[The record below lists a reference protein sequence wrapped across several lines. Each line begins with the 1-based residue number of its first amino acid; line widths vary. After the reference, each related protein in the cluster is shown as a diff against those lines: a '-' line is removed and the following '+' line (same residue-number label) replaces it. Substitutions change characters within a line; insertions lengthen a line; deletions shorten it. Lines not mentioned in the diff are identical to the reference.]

1 MRKKRESETKQQKEN
16 RLKESREQNMKNKQT
31 ESNEQRERRLKKK
44 RESRRKAKE
53 TETKQQK
60 EERLRKRR
68 EAYTNRNQMSCDE
81 LVAIFRELVATGP
94 TFVCTCCDQL
104 WYKHSLVRAQTV
116 LKLDNEAVLKCIKIS
131 EQCCTAQ
138 WVCNTCYKHL
148 KQNKIPP
155 CAVQNKMNFPS
166 KPDHL
171 DLTEVEWRLVSPRL
185 IFQKIHEAARGKQFK
200 IHGNIVNVPADVV
213 NTVTILPRLS
223 SETETIKVQLKRKL
237 KYKNYVLSQ
246 NIRPSKVFEAAE
258 WLTENGVLY
267 QQEGI
272 KLNPDWNDLFTGCK
286 ENDTINDRPCCSSSN
301 IGEMNAP
308 VASNESLNN
317 NVESLSQ
324 NSGLFPFQCGQVF
337 ICLACEQV
345 LIDWMKLKSHM
356 LYDHA
361 VETDSECCEE
371 SNYLPVFHHNDCNSN
386 EVVFF
391 CSLCSAWEKEQTLFR
406 KHMVIVHDLLPLE
419 DDLSTEFSE
428 AAVNVSTSTVIKL
441 FRYKILEPQNVVL
454 VEVCSKG
461 YRSANPITGSLKA
474 LVGIPVTLDVS
485 RCSGSGKDL
494 HFSSRDLSKD
504 SCPTQSEGEKED
516 SWNEVDESEMCAGTL
531 DTMLTSPDF
540 VEDCEREK
548 VLNFAPG
555 ESNHPISVF
564 KDQYCEE
571 LAYPGIFYGKV
582 RADNKERSVPVYY
595 SDICKSE
602 LRHSDRRVAKCI
614 ENIFFKLKK
623 LQMKIILGKCQI
635 ALRKHKTKGKRL
647 TAGELKKEGALDK
660 LVHLDEGYR
669 FLRALRGSPPYF
681 EKAKKDLFA
690 MIRQLGAAT
699 LFCSFSAAETKWNHL
714 LRMLGAPKFGED
726 SDENICNFVDK
737 IITCSKPGNSC
748 ELDELVSR
756 QEHKHSFTCKKRF
769 EKKCRFNFP
778 QPPMKSTRILYPLS
792 ESDQISLLDEHKAT
806 WKEIN
811 EQLNAMR
818 EGEDISFDE
827 LLEKLGVTEEVYIL
841 AIRSSLSRATIF
853 LKRKPNELRINNYNK
868 HCLLAWRAN
877 MDVQF
882 ILDIYSC
889 VMYVVSYISKAQR
902 GMSELLRKACEE
914 AREGNLGIKQQVRDI
929 GNKFLNSVEISAQEA
944 VYIVLQLPM
953 RRSSRE
959 VVFINTALPDERVHL
974 LKSIDDIQHLEDES
988 EDIESGGLI
997 KRYTK
1002 RPSCLENVTLADW
1015 AAWYDNNMKSNL
1027 KNLQSCNN
1035 TDVDGL
1041 PLEIFDHDNN
1051 EDDEVST
1058 DITCAA
1064 SSDLKTKNQK
1074 QPQKRSK
1081 ARVIRSVWFNKESN
1095 PEKHYRELLMLF
1107 TAWRDEN
1114 TDLLGDFETYKE
1126 RCQRLTEQ
1134 INDQMS
1140 HVCTM

>member
-428 AAVNVSTSTVIKL
+428 AAVN
-441 FRYKILEPQNVVL
+441 
-454 VEVCSKG
+454 
-461 YRSANPITGSLKA
+461 
-474 LVGIPVTLDVS
+474 
-485 RCSGSGKDL
+485 
-494 HFSSRDLSKD
+494 
-504 SCPTQSEGEKED
+504 
-516 SWNEVDESEMCAGTL
+516 
-531 DTMLTSPDF
+531 
-540 VEDCEREK
+540 
-548 VLNFAPG
+548 
-555 ESNHPISVF
+555 
-564 KDQYCEE
+564 
-571 LAYPGIFYGKV
+571 
-582 RADNKERSVPVYY
+582 NKN
-595 SDICKSE
+595 
-602 LRHSDRRVAKCI
+602 AK
-614 ENIFFKLKK
+614 
-623 LQMKIILGKCQI
+623 Q
-635 ALRKHKTKGKRL
+635 
-647 TAGELKKEGALDK
+647 
-660 LVHLDEGYR
+660 
-669 FLRALRGSPPYF
+669 
-681 EKAKKDLFA
+681 
-690 MIRQLGAAT
+690 
-699 LFCSFSAAETKWNHL
+699 
-714 LRMLGAPKFGED
+714 
-726 SDENICNFVDK
+726 
-737 IITCSKPGNSC
+737 
-748 ELDELVSR
+748 
-756 QEHKHSFTCKKRF
+756 
-769 EKKCRFNFP
+769 
-778 QPPMKSTRILYPLS
+778 
-792 ESDQISLLDEHKAT
+792 
-806 WKEIN
+806 
-811 EQLNAMR
+811 
-818 EGEDISFDE
+818 
-827 LLEKLGVTEEVYIL
+827 
-841 AIRSSLSRATIF
+841 
-853 LKRKPNELRINNYNK
+853 
-868 HCLLAWRAN
+868 
-877 MDVQF
+877 
-882 ILDIYSC
+882 
-889 VMYVVSYISKAQR
+889 
-902 GMSELLRKACEE
+902 
-914 AREGNLGIKQQVRDI
+914 
-929 GNKFLNSVEISAQEA
+929 
-944 VYIVLQLPM
+944 
-953 RRSSRE
+953 
-959 VVFINTALPDERVHL
+959 
-974 LKSIDDIQHLEDES
+974 
-988 EDIESGGLI
+988 
-997 KRYTK
+997 
-1002 RPSCLENVTLADW
+1002 
-1015 AAWYDNNMKSNL
+1015 
-1027 KNLQSCNN
+1027 
-1035 TDVDGL
+1035 
-1041 PLEIFDHDNN
+1041 
-1051 EDDEVST
+1051 
-1058 DITCAA
+1058 
-1064 SSDLKTKNQK
+1064 
-1074 QPQKRSK
+1074 
-1081 ARVIRSVWFNKESN
+1081 
-1095 PEKHYRELLMLF
+1095 
-1107 TAWRDEN
+1107 
-1114 TDLLGDFETYKE
+1114 
-1126 RCQRLTEQ
+1126 
-1134 INDQMS
+1134 
-1140 HVCTM
+1140 